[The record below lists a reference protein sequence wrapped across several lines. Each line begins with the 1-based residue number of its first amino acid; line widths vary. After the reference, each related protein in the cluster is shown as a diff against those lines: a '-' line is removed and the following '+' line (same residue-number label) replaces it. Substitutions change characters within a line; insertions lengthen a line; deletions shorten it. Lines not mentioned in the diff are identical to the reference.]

1 MTNRTKERN
10 TFIKD
15 LLNGTYTSL
24 KTVIPIDHQIAKPTL
39 LNQYLQLHFGVL
51 IGITGDVK
59 GQLILSGEQH
69 VFGSI
74 GKAMF
79 GADLEGD
86 MLMSF
91 SGELG
96 NMIAGSLSTNIV
108 AQGIKTD
115 ITSPTILQGSTTLS
129 GYDKAIH
136 TIVQFAGVGQMDI
149 YLLLD

>member
-1 MTNRTKERN
+1 
-10 TFIKD
+10 
-15 LLNGTYTSL
+15 
-24 KTVIPIDHQIAKPTL
+24 
-39 LNQYLQLHFGVL
+39 
-51 IGITGDVK
+51 
-59 GQLILSGEQH
+59 
-69 VFGSI
+69 
-74 GKAMF
+74 
-79 GADLEGD
+79 

-129 GYDKAIH
+129 GYDRAIH
-136 TIVQFAGVGQMDI
+136 TVVQFAEIGQMDI

>member
-1 MTNRTKERN
+1 
-10 TFIKD
+10 
-15 LLNGTYTSL
+15 
-24 KTVIPIDHQIAKPTL
+24 QIAKPTL

-69 VFGSI
+69 DFGSI
-74 GKAMF
+74 GKAML

-86 MLMSF
+86 MIMYF

-96 NMIAGSLSTNIV
+96 NMIAGRLYTNII

>member
-1 MTNRTKERN
+1 MTNRSKEKS
-10 TFIKD
+10 TYIKN
-15 LLNGTYTSL
+15 LLNGIYSSL

-39 LNQYLQLHFGVL
+39 LNQFLQLQFGVL

-59 GQLILSGEQH
+59 GQLILAGEQH

-74 GKAMF
+74 GTAMF
-79 GADLEGD
+79 GAELEGE
-86 MLMSF
+86 MLISF

-108 AQGIKTD
+108 EDGIKTD
-115 ITSPTILQGSTTLS
+115 ITSPTVLQGSTTLS

-136 TIVQFAGVGQMDI
+136 TIVRFAEIGQMDV

>member
-1 MTNRTKERN
+1 MTYRTREGN
-10 TFIKD
+10 TFINE
-15 LLNGTYTSL
+15 LSNGTYTSL
-24 KTVIPIDHQIAKPTL
+24 KTVITIDHQIAKPTL
-39 LNQYLQLHFGVL
+39 LNQYLHLHFGVL

-96 NMIAGSLSTNIV
+96 NMIAGS
-108 AQGIKTD
+108 
-115 ITSPTILQGSTTLS
+115 
-129 GYDKAIH
+129 
-136 TIVQFAGVGQMDI
+136 
-149 YLLLD
+149 